1 MARDDLPSFEY
12 FRKIALSTLFEKLG
26 EAKTQEP
33 LNNNKDHLRK
43 RGAPPFFHSDTNLV
57 LNHVLVHSV
66 DKTHVLVVTVVLIWL
81 LFLNILSFNF
91 FPTSS
96 RSLKFRRFRTSY
108 VNCHVVVPTNHYQS
122 CPALLFLLDVRCSKK
137 PRSFFCNCLSPITVH
152 LLNLFLLSATCLNVI
167 NSKVGK
173 QTERYEIGKHFIS
186 RKTTFSPNS
195 DIAEEATCFP
205 FFTP

>member
-122 CPALLFLLDVRCSKK
+122 CTALLFLLDVRCFTETK
-137 PRSFFCNCLSPITVH
+137 F
-152 LLNLFLLSATCLNVI
+152 LFLQLLVPNHSA
-167 NSKVGK
+167 S
-173 QTERYEIGKHFIS
+173 
-186 RKTTFSPNS
+186 
-195 DIAEEATCFP
+195 A
-205 FFTP
+205 